1 MRKRLRVAAAVV
13 APVAVV
19 AGVVIAGQS
28 SAGAEPLVA
37 VPHNTNPALAHS
49 HRTGAVDAGKA
60 LNGAVAL
67 KLHNRADLDKFI
79 AQVND
84 PHSASYHHFLS
95 PQQFAAK
102 YGPTQDEVNKV
113 TSFLASNGLAVTSVS
128 GNRQVVDF
136 TGSVDKVQSAF
147 HTNLGAY
154 TDTTTNK
161 SYFANDAAP
170 QLPKDVADVTAAVVG
185 LNNHATRVHHSV
197 ATKGKGKGHKAAP
210 SGYGP
215 TELNGAYNTAPLN
228 ADGTG
233 QNVGVWE
240 FDGYQAD
247 NISTYDQQFG
257 LDASTPETVSVD
269 GANYDSQ
276 PGEGQIEV
284 ELDIEVIHAI
294 APKAAQFVY
303 EAPNSDAGE
312 TDMANQI
319 VSDAKVNTVSI
330 SWGACEAARDP
341 AEMTAVDQAFAQG
354 ASQGIGWYSA
364 SGDDGSADCTRSTG
378 DTGDAVDFP
387 ASSPNVT
394 GVGGTNLDA
403 SSGAETAWDG
413 SGGGTSA
420 VFDKPAWQTSDG
432 DKRTVPDV
440 SSDADPN
447 SGYAVYSTGQW
458 YTVGGT
464 SAAAPMW
471 AGFSAL
477 YGQASGSPLGAA
489 NEALYGTGGTGFND
503 VTEGSNGS
511 FSAGPGYDQVTGLGS
526 YNAGDLYTALSG
538 S

>member
-1 MRKRLRVAAAVV
+1 VRKRLRVAAAIV

-19 AGVVIAGQS
+19 AGVVIAGQPA
-28 SAGAEPLVA
+28 AGAEPLVP
-37 VPHNTNPALAHS
+37 VPHNVNPALAHS
-49 HRTGAVDAGKA
+49 QRTGALDASKSLSGAIA
-60 LNGAVAL
+60 LN
-67 KLHNRADLDKFI
+67 LHNRADLDKFL
-79 AQVND
+79 AAVNN
-84 PHSASYHHFLS
+84 PHSAQYHHFLT
-95 PQQFAAK
+95 PAQFAAK
-102 YGPTQDEVNKV
+102 YAPTQADVDKV
-113 TSFLASNGLAVTSVS
+113 TSFLSSRGLTVTGVS
-128 GNRQVVDF
+128 GNRQAVDF
-136 TGSVDKVQSAF
+136 KGSVKQVQSTF
-147 HTNLGAY
+147 HTNLAAY
-154 TDTTTNK
+154 TDTTTK
-161 SYFANDAAP
+161 KAYFANETAP
-170 QLPKDVADVTAAVVG
+170 QLPRDVADVVSAVVG
-185 LNNHATRVHHSV
+185 LNNHVTRTHQTVTPNKKH
-197 ATKGKGKGHKAAP
+197 KKAAP

-215 TELNGAYNTAPLN
+215 AELNGAYDTAPLN

-233 QNVGVWE
+233 QNVAVWE

-257 LDASTPETVSVD
+257 LNSAAPTTVSVD
-269 GANYDSQ
+269 GADYDSS

-284 ELDIEVIHAI
+284 ELDIEVINAI
-294 APKAAQFVY
+294 APAASISVY

-354 ASQGIGWYSA
+354 AAQGIGWYSA

-387 ASSPNVT
+387 ASSPSVT
-394 GVGGTNLDA
+394 GVGGTTLDA
-403 SSGAETAWDG
+403 ASGGETAWDG
-413 SGGGTSA
+413 SGGGVST
-420 VFDKPAWQTSDG
+420 VFPKPDYQTGDG

-447 SGYAVYSTGQW
+447 TGYAIFSAGQW
-458 YTVGGT
+458 GTVGGT

-477 YGQASGSPLGAA
+477 YGDATGSPLGMA
-489 NEALYGTGGTGFND
+489 NAALYGTGGTGFKD

-511 FSAGPGYDQVTGLGS
+511 FQAGPGYDEVTGLGS
-526 YNAGDLYTALSG
+526 YDANALTTALSG
-538 S
+538 SGG

>member
-1 MRKRLRVAAAVV
+1 MRKRLRVAAAVL

-28 SAGAEPLVA
+28 SAGAAPLVA
-37 VPHNTNPALAHS
+37 VPHNVNPALAHS
-49 HRTGAVDAGKA
+49 HRTGAVDANKA

-67 KLHNRADLDKFI
+67 KLHNRAGLDKFL
-79 AQVND
+79 AEVND
-84 PHSASYHHFLS
+84 PHSPQYHHFLTAK
-95 PQQFAAK
+95 QFAAQFA
-102 YGPTQDEVNKV
+102 PTQDEVNKV
-113 TSFLASNGLAVTSVS
+113 SSFLASSGLTVTGVS

-136 TGSVDKVQSAF
+136 KGSAAQAQSAF

-185 LNNHATRVHHSV
+185 LNNHATRTHHSV
-197 ATKGKGKGHKAAP
+197 AKKSSKGKAAP

-215 TELNGAYNTAPLN
+215 AELNGAYNTAALN

-240 FDGYQAD
+240 FDGYQQD
-247 NISTYDQQFG
+247 NISTYDQQYS
-257 LDASTPETVSVD
+257 LDATAPETVSVD
-269 GANYDSQ
+269 GANYDSA
-276 PGEGQIEV
+276 PTDGQIEV

-341 AEMTAVDQAFAQG
+341 AEMTAVDSAFAQG

-387 ASSPNVT
+387 ASSPSVT

-403 SSGAETAWDG
+403 ASGDETAWDG
-413 SGGGTSA
+413 SGGGTST

-447 SGYAVYSTGQW
+447 SGYAIYSAGQW
-458 YTVGGT
+458 ETVGGT

-489 NEALYGTGGTGFND
+489 NEALYGTNGTGFKD
-503 VTEGSNGS
+503 VTSGSNGS

>member
-1 MRKRLRVAAAVV
+1 
-13 APVAVV
+13 
-19 AGVVIAGQS
+19 
-28 SAGAEPLVA
+28 
-37 VPHNTNPALAHS
+37 LAHS
-49 HRTGAVDAGKA
+49 HRTGAVDANKS
-60 LNGAVAL
+60 LNGAIAL
-67 KLHNRADLDKFI
+67 KLHNRADLDKFL
-79 AQVND
+79 AAVND
-84 PHSASYHHFLS
+84 PKSSQYHHFLT
-95 PQQFAAK
+95 PEQFAAK
-102 YGPTQDEVNKV
+102 YAPTQDEVNKV
-113 TSFLASNGLAVTSVS
+113 SSFLASSGLKVTSVS

-136 TGSVDKVQSAF
+136 TGSASELQSAF

-161 SYFANDAAP
+161 AYFANDAAP
-170 QLPKDVADVTAAVVG
+170 QLPKDVADVTAAVIG
-185 LNNHATRVHHSV
+185 LNNHATRVHQSV
-197 ATKGKGKGHKAAP
+197 TKKGKGKGKGHKAAP

-215 TELNGAYNTAPLN
+215 ADLNGAYNTAPLN

-247 NISTYDQQFG
+247 NITTYDQQYS
-257 LDASTPETVSVD
+257 LDATAPQTVSVD

-303 EAPNSDAGE
+303 EAPNTDAGE

-330 SWGACEAARDP
+330 SWGACEAARDN

-354 ASQGIGWYSA
+354 NAQGIGFYSA

-387 ASSPNVT
+387 ASSPSVT

-403 SSGAETAWDG
+403 ASGDETAWDG
-413 SGGGTSA
+413 SGGGTST

-447 SGYAVYSTGQW
+447 SGYAVYSAGQW
-458 YTVGGT
+458 ITVGGT

-477 YGQASGSPLGAA
+477 YGQAKGSPLGGA
-489 NEALYGTGGTGFND
+489 NAALYGTGGTGFND
-503 VTEGSNGS
+503 VTSGSNGS
-511 FSAGPGYDQVTGLGS
+511 FSAGPGYDQVTGLGT